1 MPFEDAAGLA
11 EAWEPERLAG
21 DIPLEEAAAGLW
33 EPERLAG
40 GMAAEERFAAPPTD
54 CAP

>member
-11 EAWEPERLAG
+11 EA
-21 DIPLEEAAAGLW
+21 W